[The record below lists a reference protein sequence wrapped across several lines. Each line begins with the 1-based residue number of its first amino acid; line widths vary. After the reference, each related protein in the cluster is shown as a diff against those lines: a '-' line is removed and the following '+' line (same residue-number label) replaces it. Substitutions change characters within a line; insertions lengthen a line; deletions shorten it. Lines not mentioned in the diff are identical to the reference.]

1 MYSSKE
7 RDHKP
12 HEPLDRTMDWWFQS
26 VWSVLTRSFGPIT
39 LHGPFHAGLRR
50 RRKGQLTRRRRA
62 CGVDSLGRVDVLKV
76 GAGVQPRELDPD
88 KVALVPVVALSQ
100 LDFLLLGTVSPAKP
114 ARKRP
119 RRN

>member
-1 MYSSKE
+1 M
-7 RDHKP
+7 
-12 HEPLDRTMDWWFQS
+12 
-26 VWSVLTRSFGPIT
+26 
-39 LHGPFHAGLRR
+39 
-50 RRKGQLTRRRRA
+50 
-62 CGVDSLGRVDVLKV
+62 DSLGRVDVLKV